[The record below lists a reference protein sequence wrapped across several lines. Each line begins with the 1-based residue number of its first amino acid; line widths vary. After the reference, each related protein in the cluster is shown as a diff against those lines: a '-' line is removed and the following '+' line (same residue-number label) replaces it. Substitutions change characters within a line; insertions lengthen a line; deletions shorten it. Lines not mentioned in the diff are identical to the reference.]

1 MGDVLL
7 VQALE
12 TFEDLVEGFEG
23 LLERVHFRGELALV
37 FEDVTLVAVLSE
49 DENDLFFGSYVRG
62 GRY

>member
-23 LLERVHFRGELALV
+23 LLEGVHFGGELTLV

-49 DENDLFFGSYVRG
+49 DQDDLFFGSYVRG

>member
-23 LLERVHFRGELALV
+23 LLERVHFGGELTLV

-49 DENDLFFGSYVRG
+49 DEDYLFFGSYVKG